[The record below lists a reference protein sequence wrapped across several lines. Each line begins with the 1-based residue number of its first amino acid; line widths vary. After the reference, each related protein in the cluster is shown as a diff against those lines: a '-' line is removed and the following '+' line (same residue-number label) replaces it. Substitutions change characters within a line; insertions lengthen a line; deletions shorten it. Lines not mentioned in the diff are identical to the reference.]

1 MDYCCLPL
9 KEQNFIWTLSFLVT
23 SDVISIVA
31 SQMWYFYLPFPSPL
45 HPVIL
50 RTKTPFEIKYMTVN
64 AYAVRIHINN
74 SNVNINYALGL
85 YFLGSYKSPRLIQI
99 YQYICLILIF
109 NSIVLFLA
117 FPLFLCLNNNGA
129 CLHFLKN

>member
-1 MDYCCLPL
+1 
-9 KEQNFIWTLSFLVT
+9 
-23 SDVISIVA
+23 
-31 SQMWYFYLPFPSPL
+31 
-45 HPVIL
+45 
-50 RTKTPFEIKYMTVN
+50 MTVN